1 MSKELFS
8 QIIAPLNKG
17 VNQQADSLMLPGFA
31 KSLENGVCDLVEGLK
46 KRLGSVPLK
55 RIDTL
60 TKNAGGL
67 TLVNPIKWDEA
78 WLFVYNRSSAERF
91 ILIAADDSR
100 TVSRTGNITN
110 GSAVIQSVSSMTDI
124 FVGVEITGT
133 GIPSGTVI
141 TDIDVAGSRITLSKN
156 ATATTTGVTLTV
168 ESNYTFVT
176 GISNIEPISG
186 VLPEVVPVE
195 QTFSGITSTN
205 LGYLRGA
212 GRARD
217 RFRATSFQ
225 DYVFVTN
232 TQKIVS
238 YDATETLTRYNISN
252 ISGTYRPTKAQVIV
266 KAVDYDTEYAIT
278 ITLDNNDV
286 IRGHYI
292 SPSLTSDSGATNIV
306 NTEQIASS
314 LVSKTQTITGV
325 TTSGS
330 NVVTGVNTNDIE
342 TVAVQ
347 ERAILAG
354 VIPTNSFIG
363 AITVGTT
370 MTRTGTTTNNSN
382 VITSVSSM
390 TDIYIGATVT
400 GTNIPALARITAF
413 NTGASTITL
422 DKNATATGSG
432 ISLTIEANSSF
443 TLVNEAG
450 AAANALASGGTASAQ
465 TITIGDG
472 LTEGDINNELNYSVK
487 NSQILIGLNSASR
500 YFKSFVVH
508 DARGDTLMSGFTNQV
523 TSITELP
530 NTSWEGYTVLVAPTG
545 AADQSSYYLQFNA
558 ENTTTNGDYG
568 RGVWEETSGWGT
580 PGLLDKTTMPHSFIY
595 YKNSSGL
602 TRFTFQPFT
611 GASYTDGSISL
622 NIPGWTTRL
631 AGDADEL
638 PGPTFVDHSINDIV
652 FFKNRLGFVSGEN
665 VILSQAADY
674 FNFWQQ
680 SAVQVV
686 DSDTID
692 LTAISNDV
700 ATLNYALQQQDE
712 LVLFSSEN
720 QFRLYSGDNVTFSPD
735 TASVGRISSISMEA
749 NVKPQQIGPQVLFP
763 VKEGDFTGFQ
773 TFITTDRTV
782 GINLGQTAVI
792 TETVPR
798 YIPKNIDSLAVSRTD
813 QFLITLSSDDPNSL
827 YVYQFFW
834 EASGGSLTNRQNAWH
849 KWIFPNKSIYWCDF
863 VEGTLMQLTKYV
875 NGANNEYYLEGLNVS
890 RPPQNTNELF
900 LLDRQISSSI
910 TTDLGS
916 ATFSYSAATN
926 RTTVTLPYKTV
937 NPSQFV
943 VIKQDAADNNETKKR
958 WIVSNN
964 IPAGVTSFVCDSLG
978 DFTDSSWVFGEQF
991 TFTFQP
997 PVLMPLSRAATE
1009 NTFVGNRTGRLQL
1022 RYVDF
1027 YYNESRYFK
1036 VEVTPKFR
1044 DTTTYEFDRR
1054 DLLNSNIVIGEEE
1067 EFEQA
1072 KFRAHIFSKNDQVTV
1087 ELVNDSI
1094 DQAKFIAMEW
1104 TGLYFD
1110 VARKYG

>member
-1 MSKELFS
+1 MSRELFS

-31 KSLENGVCDLVEGLK
+31 KTLENGVCDLVEGLK

-78 WLFVYNRSSAERF
+78 WLFVYNRSSDERF

-100 TVSRTGNITN
+100 TVSRTGNITS

-124 FVGVEITGT
+124 FVGVDITGT

-195 QTFSGITSTN
+195 QTFSNITSTN

-232 TQKIVS
+232 IQKEVI
-238 YDATETLTRYNISN
+238 YDATETLTRYNISS
-252 ISGTYRPTKAQVIV
+252 ISGSYQPTKAQVLV
-266 KAVDYDTEYAIT
+266 KAVDYDTEYQIEIVLDNSVT
-278 ITLDNNDV
+278 ITGKYLT
-286 IRGHYI
+286 
-292 SPSLTSDSGATNIV
+292 PSLTTSSGAV
-306 NTEQIASS
+306 NVVSSNDIAAR
-314 LVSKTQTITGV
+314 LVSFSETAVGTVSNGSTTITSISAADLAKIYVGDII
-325 TTSGS
+325 
-330 NVVTGVNTNDIE
+330 TGTHIS
-342 TVAVQ
+342 A
-347 ERAILAG
+347 
-354 VIPTNSFIG
+354 
-363 AITVGTT
+363 GTT
-370 MTRTGTTTNNSN
+370 VVSKGTTTI
-382 VITSVSSM
+382 VIS
-390 TDIYIGATVT
+390 A
-400 GTNIPALARITAF
+400 A
-413 NTGASTITL
+413 
-422 DKNATATGSG
+422 ATGSG
-432 ISLTIEANSSF
+432 SHTYTFGHGLDEKDTTNQLTF
-443 TLVNEAG
+443 TI
-450 AAANALASGGTASAQ
+450 Q
-465 TITIGDG
+465 
-472 LTEGDINNELNYSVK
+472 
-487 NSQILIGLNSASR
+487 NSQILIGLTSGSR
-500 YFKSFVVH
+500 YIKSISAT
-508 DARGDTLMSGFTNQV
+508 DARGNTLMSGFSNQV

-530 NTSWEGYTVLVAPTG
+530 STSWEGHTVIVAPTG
-545 AADQSSYYLQFNA
+545 ASDQSSYYLKFNA

-580 PGLLDKTTMPHSFIY
+580 PGMLDKTTMPHSFIY
-595 YKNSSGL
+595 YRNSNGL

-611 GASYTDGSISL
+611 GAVYTDGSVSL
-622 NIPGWTTRL
+622 DLPGWTTRL
-631 AGDADEL
+631 AGDEDEL
-638 PGPTFVDHSINDIV
+638 PGPSFVNHAINDLV

-735 TASVGRISSISMEA
+735 TASVGRISSISMEP
-749 NVKPQQIGPQVLFP
+749 NVKPQQVGPQVIFP

-792 TETVPR
+792 TETIPR

-813 QFLITLSSDDPNSL
+813 QFLVALSSDNPNSL

-849 KWIFPNKSIYWCDF
+849 EWAFPNKSVYWCDF
-863 VEGTLMQLTKYV
+863 VEGTLMKLTKYV

-890 RPPQNTNELF
+890 RPPQNNNELF

-916 ATFSYSAATN
+916 TTFSYSAATN
-926 RTTVTLPYKTV
+926 KTTVTLPYKTV
-937 NPSQFV
+937 NTSQFV
-943 VIKQDAADNNETKKR
+943 IIKQDAADNNEVKKR
-958 WIVSNN
+958 WIVKNN
-964 IPAGVTSFVCDSLG
+964 VPAGVTSFVCDSLG

-1009 NTFVGNRTGRLQL
+1009 NTFVGSRTGRLQL

-1027 YYNESRYFK
+1027 YYNDSRYFT

-1044 DTTTYEFDRR
+1044 DTVTYEFDRR
-1054 DLLNSNIVIGEEE
+1054 DPLNGNIVISEEE

-1110 VARKYG
+1110 VARKFG

>member
-1 MSKELFS
+1 MSRELFS

-31 KSLENGVCDLVEGLK
+31 KTLENGICDLVEGLK

-67 TLVNPIKWDEA
+67 TLTNPIKWDEA

-124 FVGVEITGT
+124 FVGVDITGT

-195 QTFSGITSTN
+195 QTFTNITSTN

-232 TQKIVS
+232 IQKEVI
-238 YDATETLTRYNISN
+238 YDATETLTRYNISV
-252 ISGTYRPTKAQVIV
+252 ISGNYQPTKAQVLV
-266 KAVDYDTEYAIT
+266 KAVDYDTEYQIS
-278 ITLDNNDV
+278 IVLDNSV
-286 IRGHYI
+286 TVTGKYLT
-292 SPSLTSDSGATNIV
+292 PSLTTSSGDSNVVSTN
-306 NTEQIASS
+306 NIAAR
-314 LVSKTQTITGV
+314 LVSFSETAVGTVSSGSTTITSISAADLAKIYVGDIITGTHIPAGTTV
-325 TTSGS
+325 VSKGTTTIVISAATTGSGSHTYTFGHGLDEKDTTNQLTFTIQNSQIFIGLTSGS
-330 NVVTGVNTNDIE
+330 
-342 TVAVQ
+342 
-347 ERAILAG
+347 R
-354 VIPTNSFIG
+354 
-363 AITVGTT
+363 
-370 MTRTGTTTNNSN
+370 
-382 VITSVSSM
+382 
-390 TDIYIGATVT
+390 YIKSIAAT
-400 GTNIPALARITAF
+400 
-413 NTGASTITL
+413 
-422 DKNATATGSG
+422 
-432 ISLTIEANSSF
+432 
-443 TLVNEAG
+443 
-450 AAANALASGGTASAQ
+450 
-465 TITIGDG
+465 
-472 LTEGDINNELNYSVK
+472 
-487 NSQILIGLNSASR
+487 
-500 YFKSFVVH
+500 
-508 DARGDTLMSGFTNQV
+508 DARGNTLMSGFTNQV

-530 NTSWEGYTVLVAPTG
+530 NASWEGYTVIVAPTG
-545 AADQSSYYLQFNA
+545 ASDQSFYYLEFNA

-580 PGLLDKTTMPHSFIY
+580 PGMLDKTTMPHSFIY

-611 GASYTDGSISL
+611 GAAYTDGSISID
-622 NIPGWTTRL
+622 IPGWTTRL
-631 AGDADEL
+631 AGDEDEL
-638 PGPTFVDHSINDIV
+638 PGPSFVNHAINDLV
-652 FFKNRLGFVSGEN
+652 FFKNRLGFISGEN

-686 DSDTID
+686 DSDPID
-692 LTAISNDV
+692 LTAISNDIS
-700 ATLNYALQQQDE
+700 TLNYALQQQDE

-735 TASVGRISSISMEA
+735 TASIGRISSISMEA
-749 NVKPQQIGPQVLFP
+749 NVKPQQVGPQVIFP

-798 YIPKNIDSLAVSRTD
+798 YIPKNIDSLTVSSSD
-813 QFLITLSSDDPNSL
+813 QFLIALSSDNPNSL

-849 KWIFPNKSIYWCDF
+849 EWTFPNKSLYWCDF

-890 RPPQNTNELF
+890 RPPQNNNELF
-900 LLDRQISSSI
+900 LLDRQISSTI

-916 ATFSYSAATN
+916 VSFSYNAALN
-926 RTTVTLPYKTV
+926 KTTVNLPYRTV

-943 VIKQDAADNNETKKR
+943 IIKQNASNSAEVKKR
-958 WIVSNN
+958 WIVKNN
-964 IPAGVTSFVCDSLG
+964 VPAGVTSFVCDSLG
-978 DFTDSSWVFGEQF
+978 DFTSSSWVFGEQF

-997 PVLMPLSRAATE
+997 PILMPLSRAATE
-1009 NTFVGNRTGRLQL
+1009 NTYVGSRTGRLQL

-1027 YYNESRYFK
+1027 YYNDSRYFT

-1044 DTTTYEFDRR
+1044 DKVTYEFDRR
-1054 DLLNSNIVIGEEE
+1054 DALNGNIVISEEE

-1087 ELVNDSI
+1087 ELVNNSI

>member
-1 MSKELFS
+1 MSRELFS

-78 WLFVYNRSSAERF
+78 WLFVYNRSSDERF
-91 ILIAADDSR
+91 ILIVADDSR

-156 ATATTTGVTLTV
+156 ATATTTGVTLTI

-195 QTFSGITSTN
+195 QTFSNITSTN
-205 LGYLRGA
+205 LEYLRGA

-232 TQKIVS
+232 IQKKVI

-252 ISGTYRPTKAQVIV
+252 ISGTYRPTKAQVLV
-266 KAVDYDTEYAIT
+266 KAVDYDTEYQIQIVLDNSVT
-278 ITLDNNDV
+278 ITGKYLT
-286 IRGHYI
+286 
-292 SPSLTSDSGATNIV
+292 PSLTTSSGAINV
-306 NTEQIASS
+306 VSSNDIAAR
-314 LVSKTQTITGV
+314 LVSFSETAVGTATNGSTTITSFSAAEESKIYVGDII
-325 TTSGS
+325 
-330 NVVTGVNTNDIE
+330 TGTH
-342 TVAVQ
+342 
-347 ERAILAG
+347 
-354 VIPTNSFIG
+354 IP
-363 AITVGTT
+363 AGTT
-370 MTRTGTTTNNSN
+370 VVSKGTTTI
-382 VITSVSSM
+382 VIS
-390 TDIYIGATVT
+390 A
-400 GTNIPALARITAF
+400 A
-413 NTGASTITL
+413 
-422 DKNATATGSG
+422 ATGGGSHTFTFG
-432 ISLTIEANSSF
+432 HGLDEKDTTNQLTF
-443 TLVNEAG
+443 TI
-450 AAANALASGGTASAQ
+450 Q
-465 TITIGDG
+465 
-472 LTEGDINNELNYSVK
+472 
-487 NSQILIGLNSASR
+487 NSQILIGLTSGSR
-500 YFKSFVVH
+500 YIKSIAAT
-508 DARGDTLMSGFTNQV
+508 DARGNTLMSGFTNQV

-530 NTSWEGYTVLVAPTG
+530 NTSWEGHTVIVAPTG
-545 AADQSSYYLQFNA
+545 ASDQSSYYLKFNA

-580 PGLLDKTTMPHSFIY
+580 PGMLDKTTMPHSFIY

-611 GASYTDGSISL
+611 GAAYTDGSVSL
-622 NIPGWTTRL
+622 DLPGWTTRL

-638 PGPTFVDHSINDIV
+638 PGPTFVNHPINDVV

-749 NVKPQQIGPQVLFP
+749 NVKPQQVGPQVIFP

-792 TETVPR
+792 TETIPR
-798 YIPKNIDSLAVSRTD
+798 YIPKNIDSLAVSRSD
-813 QFLITLSSDDPNSL
+813 QFLVALSSDNPNSL

-849 KWIFPNKSIYWCDF
+849 EWVFPNKSVYWCDF
-863 VEGTLMQLTKYV
+863 VEGTLMKLTKYV

-890 RPPQNTNELF
+890 RPPQNNNELF

-916 ATFSYSAATN
+916 TTFSYSAATN
-926 RTTVTLPYKTV
+926 KTTVTLPYKTV

-943 VIKQDAADNNETKKR
+943 IIKQDAADSSEVKKR
-958 WIVSNN
+958 WIVNSNVA
-964 IPAGVTSFVCDSLG
+964 AGVTSFVCDSLG
-978 DFTDSSWVFGEQF
+978 DFTDSSWVFGEKF

-1009 NTFVGNRTGRLQL
+1009 NTYVGNRTGRLQL
-1022 RYVDF
+1022 RYIDF
-1027 YYNESRYFK
+1027 YYNDSRYFK

-1044 DTTTYEFDRR
+1044 DKSTYEFDRR
-1054 DLLNSNIVIGEEE
+1054 DPLNGNIVISEEE
-1067 EFEQA
+1067 DFEQA
-1072 KFRAHIFSKNDQVTV
+1072 KFRAHVFSKNDQVTV